1 MSLRPSVL
9 IVDDDQTIRKL
20 ISTILG
26 RRDLD
31 FSTASDGVEALAML
45 DKRRYDVMLL
55 DLMMPRMD
63 GYEVLEKLRGRVN
76 RPFVILVSARAI
88 TCRSVSTRPWST
100 PSSASRSTSSS
111 SLISSSPRLPA
122 PPMRCSTTTPQPFLC
137 ASRSWCRWPSRARW
151 TFRPTTRQG
160 RTTPDVS

>member
-76 RPFVILVSARAI
+76 RPFVILVSAQSDYLPLGLDPTLVHSILRKPFDIEFLVDLIFSAAAGAPDALLDDH
-88 TCRSVSTRPWST
+88 ST
-100 PSSASRSTSSS
+100 A
-111 SLISSSPRLPA
+111 LPLSQLVPVA
-122 PPMRCSTTTPQPFLC
+122 
-137 ASRSWCRWPSRARW
+137 
-151 TFRPTTRQG
+151 
-160 RTTPDVS
+160 